1 MIAAVILAVLTFEA
15 VLYAS
20 VGAWAFREHGVPPVV
35 CAVAA
40 IAFFLAPRFVVVGI
54 QYALASRHRP
64 VALRQRSFKETLLA
78 LTREVGAV
86 LAIFTWGQLLQR
98 FLSPRDP
105 STVVGGAEPP
115 VLLVH
120 GIYCNAGVW
129 HRMRRHLS
137 SRGIGNL
144 FAINLE
150 PPLAGIDDFA
160 LALAARVEEVRR
172 RTGAGKV
179 LLVAHSMG
187 GLVSRAYL
195 ARLGGEE
202 RVERLVTIGSP
213 HHGSE
218 LARLGIGRCA
228 RDMIPGGQ
236 WLMRLAAAEA
246 KSPGVPVTSIFSWD
260 DNMVAPQDSPRLPG
274 AKTIALESVGHLE
287 LLQSPEVWGPVADE
301 IAAARAGNAMTAH

>member
-1 MIAAVILAVLTFEA
+1 MVSAVILAVLIAEWS
-15 VLYAS
+15 LYLG
-20 VGAWAFREHGVPPVV
+20 VGTSLAERYGLPLV
-35 CAVAA
+35 
-40 IAFFLAPRFVVVGI
+40 LAPAAGVVAFLGVRVAVVGF
-54 QYALASRHRP
+54 QYLLASRHRP
-64 VALRQRSFKETLLA
+64 ATRRGRPFRETLKA
-78 LTREVGAV
+78 VIRETGTV
-86 LAIFTWGQLLQR
+86 LSVYTWGQILQR

-105 STVVGGAEPP
+105 PAIVSGAAPP

-129 HRMRRHLS
+129 YRMRRHLAA
-137 SRGIGNL
+137 RGIGNL

-172 RTGAGKV
+172 RTGADKV

-187 GLVSRAYL
+187 GLVARAYI
-195 ARLGGEE
+195 ARLSGAE

-228 RDMIPGGQ
+228 RDMIPGGS
-236 WLMRLAAAEA
+236 WLTRLVAAEEG
-246 KSPGVPVTSIFSWD
+246 SPGVPVTTIFSWD

-274 AKTIALESVGHLE
+274 ARTVALENVGHLE
-287 LLQSPEVWGPVADE
+287 LLRCPEVMRLVADA
-301 IAAARAGNAMTAH
+301 IAAAAAGKRG